1 MILLFAIHFYRKAKR
16 NSVKPF
22 PEHWHKLLVENVLYY
37 KNLSKGRKLVFQQK
51 MMQFL
56 SEVYIDG
63 VQFELE
69 ELDKIL
75 IAASAVIPVFGFKEW
90 HYTNLSGIL
99 LYPDNFNEDM

>member
-1 MILLFAIHFYRKAKR
+1 MVYILILVVILLFAIHFYRKAKR
-16 NSVKPF
+16 HSVKPF
-22 PEHWHKLLVENVLYY
+22 PEHWHKLLMENVLYY
-37 KNLSKGRKLVFQQK
+37 ENLSKGRQLVFQQR

-75 IAASAVIPVFGFKEW
+75 IAASAVIPVFGFKE
-90 HYTNLSGIL
+90 
-99 LYPDNFNEDM
+99 